1 MADRIEGT
9 TGDDADTTAIGKNIK
24 QVSTTSAGN
33 VVNIGQPRCK
43 RHTLDDVAETLDDV
57 VEAIA
62 GNPVRGTDGLR
73 QQMQHMEGRLT
84 LRIERVE
91 QRVVSIETKAQNGDN
106 PIVFPRWRVSRLEIM
121 LVIMLILLF
130 IYLYFGRV

>member
-1 MADRIEGT
+1 MSDRISGQI
-9 TGDDADTTAIGKNIK
+9 GDDSEQTAIGKGIK
-24 QVSTTSAGN
+24 QVAN
-33 VVNIGQPRCK
+33 VVNVGGK
-43 RHTLDDVAETLDDV
+43 RHTLDDVAEILDDV

-62 GNPVRGTDGLR
+62 GNRVRGTDGLR

-106 PIVFPRWRVSRLEIM
+106 PIVFPRWRVSRLEILLAVM
-121 LVIMLILLF
+121 LVLLF